1 MEQNY
6 LFVFLKILF
15 IITTPVTFLV
25 GVFLLYDLETY
36 MRIEKFF
43 AKSYFLSKKTFF
55 IEQLDRNR
63 ESLQLFLLK
72 KRRFV
77 GIICLLNSVMSIFL
91 VTFLLRGY

>member
-6 LFVFLKILF
+6 LFIFLKILF

-25 GVFLLYDLETY
+25 GIFLLYDLETY
-36 MRIEKFF
+36 MRIERFL
-43 AKSYFLSKKTFF
+43 AKSYFLSKKTF
-55 IEQLDRNR
+55 IKQLESNR

-77 GIICLLNSVMSIFL
+77 GVVCLLNSIMAIFL